1 MQADGLGAFEI
12 TIPTLNAIQIQA
24 LVRDM
29 DASMRRHKKLKRTNP
44 QEYRKKIE
52 EENNTLYT
60 YYIAVFEMHLEGR
73 LDETFFEMLKLK
85 QKIEKGEITEDEASK
100 LVGQRLFNRYVEP
113 VVKPE
118 QSKATPPLSYEDYY
132 KQFSKKDE

>member
-1 MQADGLGAFEI
+1 MQVDGLGAFEI

-52 EENNTLYT
+52 EENQTLFT

-100 LVGQRLFNRYVEP
+100 IVGQKLFNRFVEP
-113 VVKPE
+113 IVKPE
-118 QSKATPPLSYEDYY
+118 TPAAPPPLSYEDYY
-132 KQFSKKDE
+132 KQFNKNE

>member
-1 MQADGLGAFEI
+1 MQSDGLGAFEI

-60 YYIAVFEMHLEGR
+60 YYIAVFEMHMEGR

-132 KQFSKKDE
+132 KQFSNKDE

>member
-60 YYIAVFEMHLEGR
+60 YYIAVFEMHMEGR

-118 QSKATPPLSYEDYY
+118 QSKSTPPLSYEDYY

>member
-1 MQADGLGAFEI
+1 MQSDGLGAFEI

-60 YYIAVFEMHLEGR
+60 YYIAVFEMHMEGR

-118 QSKATPPLSYEDYY
+118 QSQTAAPLSYEDYY

>member
-1 MQADGLGAFEI
+1 MDGLGAFEI

-52 EENNTLYT
+52 EENQTLYT
-60 YYIAVFEMHLEGR
+60 YYIAVFEMHMDGR
-73 LDETFFEMLKLK
+73 LDETFFDMLKLK

-100 LVGQRLFNRYVEP
+100 LIGQRLFNRYVEP
-113 VVKPE
+113 VVKQE
-118 QSKATPPLSYEDYY
+118 QSQGPAPLSYEDYY
-132 KQFSKKDE
+132 KQFNKKDE

>member
-1 MQADGLGAFEI
+1 MDGLGAFEI

-52 EENNTLYT
+52 EENQTLYT
-60 YYIAVFEMHLEGR
+60 YYIAVFEMHMDGR

-118 QSKATPPLSYEDYY
+118 QSQGPPPLSYEDYY
-132 KQFSKKDE
+132 KQFNKKDE

>member
-1 MQADGLGAFEI
+1 MQSDGLGAFEI
-12 TIPTLNAIQIQA
+12 TIPSLNAIQIQA

-60 YYIAVFEMHLEGR
+60 YYIAVFEMHMEGR

-132 KQFSKKDE
+132 KQFSNKDE

>member
-60 YYIAVFEMHLEGR
+60 YYIAVFEMHIDGR

-118 QSKATPPLSYEDYY
+118 QSQATPALSYEDYY

>member
-1 MQADGLGAFEI
+1 
-12 TIPTLNAIQIQA
+12 
-24 LVRDM
+24 
-29 DASMRRHKKLKRTNP
+29 
-44 QEYRKKIE
+44 
-52 EENNTLYT
+52 
-60 YYIAVFEMHLEGR
+60 
-73 LDETFFEMLKLK
+73 MLKLK

-118 QSKATPPLSYEDYY
+118 QSQATPPLSYEDYY

>member
-1 MQADGLGAFEI
+1 MDGLGAFEI

-52 EENNTLYT
+52 EENQTLYT
-60 YYIAVFEMHLEGR
+60 YYIAVFEMHMDGR

-118 QSKATPPLSYEDYY
+118 QSQGPAPLSYEDYY
-132 KQFSKKDE
+132 KQFNKKDE

>member
-1 MQADGLGAFEI
+1 MQSDGLGAFEI

-60 YYIAVFEMHLEGR
+60 YYIAVFEMHMEGR

-85 QKIEKGEITEDEASK
+85 QKIERGEITEDEASK

-118 QSKATPPLSYEDYY
+118 QPQPTPPLSYEDYY

>member
-1 MQADGLGAFEI
+1 MDGLGAFEI

-52 EENNTLYT
+52 EENQTLYT
-60 YYIAVFEMHLEGR
+60 YYIAVFEMHMDGR
-73 LDETFFEMLKLK
+73 LDETFFDMLKLK

-118 QSKATPPLSYEDYY
+118 QSQCPPPLSYEDYY
-132 KQFSKKDE
+132 KQFNKKDE